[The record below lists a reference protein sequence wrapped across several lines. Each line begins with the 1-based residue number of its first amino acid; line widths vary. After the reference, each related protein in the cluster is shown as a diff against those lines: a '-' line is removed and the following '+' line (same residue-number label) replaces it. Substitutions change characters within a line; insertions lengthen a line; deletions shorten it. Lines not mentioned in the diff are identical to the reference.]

1 MDDNEKKYYELLDY
15 MERQVFN
22 IAKEHLGTS
31 FHIKKSNGYSK
42 YNSDVINSNSNS
54 NNVVPVEV
62 IVLESPPVKEE
73 IKPIKKKI
81 RVKKTKIIV

>member
-1 MDDNEKKYYELLDY
+1 MDDNEKKYYNLLDD

-42 YNSDVINSNSNS
+42 YNSDVINSNNI
-54 NNVVPVEV
+54 VPVEV

-73 IKPIKKKI
+73 IKPVKKKI
-81 RVKKTKIIV
+81 RVKKAKIIV